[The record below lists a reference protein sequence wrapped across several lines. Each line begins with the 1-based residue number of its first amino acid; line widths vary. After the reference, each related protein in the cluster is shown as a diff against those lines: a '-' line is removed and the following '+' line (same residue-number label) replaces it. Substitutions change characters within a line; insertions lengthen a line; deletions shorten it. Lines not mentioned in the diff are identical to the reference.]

1 MSIPKFKVGDKVLIV
16 SNTLPPNEHEYHFIP
31 VNSIGEIVDLDIK
44 QSKSYG
50 PCYEVYEKKYHNR
63 QYVYESN
70 LRALTPSD
78 HPQKTQRQELP
89 DI

>member
-1 MSIPKFKVGDKVLIV
+1 MPKFRVGDKVLIV

-31 VNSIGEIVDLDIK
+31 VNTVGEIVDVDFK
-44 QSKSYG
+44 QSKTHG
-50 PCYEVYEKKYHNR
+50 TCYEVYDKKTFNR
-63 QYVYESN
+63 QYIYEGN

-78 HPQKTQRQELP
+78 HPQKTSRQELP